1 MVTLK
6 TIQVILLCIACLS
19 LGFAAGYVLK
29 ATVMKDK
36 EYDYGNK
43 TV

>member
-19 LGFAAGYVLK
+19 LGFAAGYTLK
-29 ATVMKDK
+29 CLMLDREKRK
-36 EYDYGNK
+36 INE
-43 TV
+43 